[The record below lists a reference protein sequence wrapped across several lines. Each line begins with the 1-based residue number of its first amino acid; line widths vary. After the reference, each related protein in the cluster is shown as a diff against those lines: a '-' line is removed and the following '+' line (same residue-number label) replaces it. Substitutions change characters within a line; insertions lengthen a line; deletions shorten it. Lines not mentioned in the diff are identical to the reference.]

1 MIFYKSTR
9 KFKEGGIL
17 SGVKKIPAEM
27 KEIIQPYIT
36 SSSKYMPKSGNVM
49 GLQKPSGMPKEAS
62 GLGFGA
68 NKDGFFV
75 YTHRARCKS
84 VKDPL
89 KIPMKSIKF
98 IQSTG

>member
-1 MIFYKSTR
+1 MILYK
-9 KFKEGGIL
+9 KGGIL
-17 SGVKKIPAEM
+17 SGVQKIPKEM
-27 KEIIQPYIT
+27 KEVIQPYIT
-36 SSSKYMPKSGNVM
+36 SSSKYNPKSGNVL
-49 GLQKPSGMPKEAS
+49 GLRKPAGMPKES
-62 GLGFGA
+62 DGLGFGA